1 MIIKVHAGHN
11 PDGKIGS
18 GAVGLIKEST
28 EARKVTKLVV
38 EYLRQAG
45 HKVYDNT
52 VNNGKDKDDVLDKLV
67 AQINKSV
74 CDLVVSIHFNSGA
87 KDARGNGDTAGTEVL
102 VYALNQKPR
111 SVANHIVNEIA
122 KLGFDNRG
130 VKARPELAVLC
141 RTKYPSL
148 LVEACFVDD
157 RDDVSIYDAEK
168 MAQAITLGILNSLE
182 LQTYS
187 AKKKINSFNLK
198 LKVKGIVKRKEIC
211 KINKFRFVDGYMLGH
226 RLKADNWVK
235 IKHLK
240 LKEE

>member
-1 MIIKVHAGHN
+1 MKISVHAGHN

-38 EYLRQAG
+38 KYLRQAG
-45 HKVYDNT
+45 HTVFNDT
-52 VNNGKDKDDVLDKLV
+52 VNNGKNQSDTLNKLV
-67 AQINKSV
+67 AKINKSA

-87 KDARGNGDTAGTEVL
+87 KDVKGNGETTGTEVL

-111 SVANHIVNEIA
+111 SFANHIVSEIE

-141 RTKYPSL
+141 RTNYPSL
-148 LVEACFVDD
+148 LVECCFVDD
-157 RDDVSIYDAEK
+157 KDDIKLYDVET
-168 MAQAITLGILNSLE
+168 MAQAITLGILNSLD
-182 LQTYS
+182 LQKYQ
-187 AKKKINSFNLK
+187 AKKKIRCFNLK
-198 LKVKGIVKRKEIC
+198 LKEKGIVKKKEIC
-211 KINKFRFVDGYMLGH
+211 QINKFRFVDGYLLGH

-235 IKHLK
+235 IKYLK
-240 LKEE
+240 LK